1 MFNVCSDLCLM
12 YVLIYVQC
20 MFWFMLKVYS
30 DLGLMYI
37 LINYLFH
44 ESINDMI
51 KYNIITY
58 LNYNILPNI
67 IEKLQ
72 RYIVMET
79 VTDCIP

>member
-1 MFNVCSDLCLM
+1 
-12 YVLIYVQC
+12 
-20 MFWFMLKVYS
+20 
-30 DLGLMYI
+30 MYI